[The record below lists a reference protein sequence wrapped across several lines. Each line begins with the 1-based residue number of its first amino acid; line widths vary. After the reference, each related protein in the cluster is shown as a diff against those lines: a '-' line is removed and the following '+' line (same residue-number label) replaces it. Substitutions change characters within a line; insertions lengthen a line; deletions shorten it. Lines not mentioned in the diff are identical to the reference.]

1 MILSLT
7 DAQLAFGLLPLLDGA
22 SLAVREGERIGL
34 IGRNGSGKS
43 SLLALIAGR
52 AQLDGGELRRREG
65 LRVAMVEQEPA

>member
-52 AQLDGGELRRREG
+52 AQLDG
-65 LRVAMVEQEPA
+65 